1 MKLYVDFCMLFFQY
15 LIFYH
20 FILDSRKLIMQKRF
34 ALAALGDESGPC
46 PDFYQFNNG
55 TGWF

>member
-1 MKLYVDFCMLFFQY
+1 
-15 LIFYH
+15 
-20 FILDSRKLIMQKRF
+20 MQKRF

-46 PDFYQFNNG
+46 PDYNQFNNG